1 MNDPALLLLI
11 RHGQIEANVTRH
23 WHGST
28 DSPLTAEGRL
38 QAHRTA
44 RHLVTRVESIDA
56 IYSSPLERTLHTA
69 RAIGRHHSVE
79 LTEDPLLREYS
90 LGELEGVHYGDL
102 AREHR
107 FFQRVAADLR
117 FTPPG
122 GESILDVATRM
133 TEGLQRIADRHAGE
147 VIAVVSHGA
156 ALAIAL
162 AQFLDAD
169 PLAWTNYSV
178 ENCSVSE
185 LVLHPT
191 PRLIEFNDTAH
202 L

>member
-1 MNDPALLLLI
+1 MNEPALLLLI

-28 DSPLTAEGRL
+28 DSPLTPEGRL
-38 QAHRTA
+38 QAQRTA
-44 RHLVTRVESIDA
+44 RHLGTRVESIDA
-56 IYSSPLERTLHTA
+56 IYSSPLQRAVHTA
-69 RAIGRHHSVE
+69 RAIGRHHSLE
-79 LTEDPLLREYS
+79 LLQEPLLREYAI
-90 LGELEGVHYGDL
+90 GELEGLHYREL
-102 AREHR
+102 REEHR
-107 FFQRVAADLR
+107 FFQRVAADLE
-117 FTPPG
+117 FAPTG

-133 TEGLQRIADRHAGE
+133 SVGLQRIANRHVGE

-162 AQFLDAD
+162 AHFLDAD
-169 PLAWTNYSV
+169 PLAWTNYTV

-191 PRLIEFNDTAH
+191 PRLIESWIDRWG
-202 L
+202 

>member
-1 MNDPALLLLI
+1 MSDPTLLLLI

-28 DSPLTAEGRL
+28 DSPLTADGKL
-38 QAHRTA
+38 QAERTA
-44 RHLVTRVESIDA
+44 RHLATRVESISA
-56 IYSSPLERTLHTA
+56 IYSSPLKRTLHTA
-69 RAIGRHHSVE
+69 RAIGRHHSLE
-79 LTEDPLLREYS
+79 LLEEPLLREYAI
-90 LGELEGVHYGDL
+90 GELEGVHYGDL

-107 FFQRVAADLR
+107 FFERVAADLH
-117 FTPPG
+117 FTPQG
-122 GESILDVATRM
+122 GESILEVATRM
-133 TEGLQRIADRHAGE
+133 TEGLQRIANRHAGE

-169 PLAWTNYSV
+169 PLAWTNYTV

-191 PRLIEFNDTAH
+191 PRLMVFNDTAH